1 MLINYRYNIIEHLR
15 TNIIAYFFI
24 ILVFTIGIIAGAL
37 AVKTLPDDQK
47 AELIGYLSIFFSGL
61 TNGMDTANE
70 PNILSSV
77 IYNNVKTIV
86 IIWLLGF
93 TIVGIPFILFILFT
107 RGFVIGF
114 TVGFL
119 VNEYVMKGILFAIT
133 AVIPH
138 NFLAIP
144 ATLAASVAA
153 IKFSLLLLRGR
164 KNKRT
169 NLFAQ
174 AFNYSVFCAVMLCV
188 IVLASFIEVYVSP
201 VFMKLVAGAMVK

>member
-15 TNIIAYFFI
+15 KNIIAYFFI
-24 ILVFTIGIIAGAL
+24 ILVFSIGIIVGAL
-37 AVKTLPDDQK
+37 AVKTLPDEQK
-47 AELIGYLSIFFSGL
+47 KELIGYLSIFFNGL
-61 TNGMDTANE
+61 TNGFDAGNE
-70 PNILSSV
+70 SSILSSV
-77 IYNNVKTIV
+77 IYNNVKTI
-86 IIWLLGF
+86 IIMWLLGF
-93 TIVGIPFILFILFT
+93 TIVGIPFVLFILFT

-138 NFLAIP
+138 NFLAVP
-144 ATLAASVAA
+144 ATLVTAVAA

-164 KNKRT
+164 KNKRI

-174 AFNYSVFCAVMLCV
+174 AFNYSIFCAVMLCV
-188 IVLASFIEVYVSP
+188 MLLASIIEVYASP
-201 VFMKLVAGAMVK
+201 IFMKLVAGTMIK